1 MNGVRRTVC
10 GWSDPGR
17 DPFSVMKGVRER
29 PGLGSRVSGPGSGF
43 TWGRREDRTGEDG
56 VHLEEVVQNHE
67 GVVGDSAPV

>member
-1 MNGVRRTVC
+1 M
-10 GWSDPGR
+10 
-17 DPFSVMKGVRER
+17 MKGVRER